1 MSKPIIAIVGI
12 PNVGKSTFF
21 NRILSKRHA
30 IVDSVEGITRD
41 RIFGEIEWCGT
52 SLKIIDTGG
61 YIPEDLDIFNKEIRQ
76 QVQSAM
82 VESDLVVFMVD
93 GKNGPNASDRKLSR
107 LVRMSGK
114 PCIVAVN
121 KCDKYGTDNQI
132 HQYHELGF
140 ENILPI
146 SALNGRLT
154 GNLLDAIINN
164 LSSEKL
170 NNVDKAEKPLKLAI
184 VGMPNVGKSSLTNAL
199 LQKNRS
205 IVTPIAGTT
214 RDAIDADL
222 LWYGRNINLVDTAG
236 LRRLAKLRDNL
247 EYYSLVRTK
256 KAIQDSD
263 IVLVLIDAKKGL
275 CKQDKLI
282 IDDVIKKGKGLIL
295 VVNKW
300 DLIEKETSTMN
311 HFKKQLTTGYKSL
324 EHYPII
330 FISALTTQR
339 VHLVLEN
346 AWDLHKRCKNIIST
360 KLLNQ
365 KLKYILSKN
374 PPSADNGKAIQIK
387 YATQVSTEPTVIAFY
402 TNFPKRIKSQ
412 YRRYLENQLRRTFD
426 LNGVSV
432 ILSFRSK

>member
-1 MSKPIIAIVGI
+1 MSKPTITIVGI

-41 RIFGEIEWCGT
+41 RIFGEIEWCGNN
-52 SLKIIDTGG
+52 LKIIDTGG
-61 YIPEDLDIFNKEIRQ
+61 YIPKDLDVFNKEIRE

-82 VESDLVVFMVD
+82 NESDLIVFMVD
-93 GKNGPNASDRKLSR
+93 GKNIPNASEKKLSK

-121 KCDKYGTDNQI
+121 KCDEYGTDDQI

-140 ENILPI
+140 DKIFPI

-154 GNLLDAIINN
+154 GNLLDTIINN
-164 LSSEKL
+164 LNLKNL
-170 NNVDKAEKPLKLAI
+170 DKEPKKEESLKLAI

-222 LWYGRNINLVDTAG
+222 LWHGRKINLVDTAG
-236 LRRLAKLRDNL
+236 LRRIAKLNDNL
-247 EYYSLVRTK
+247 EYYSTVRTK
-256 KAIQDSD
+256 KAIQNSD
-263 IVLVLIDAKKGL
+263 IVLVLIDAEKGL

-282 IDDVIKKGKGLIL
+282 IDDVIKKRKGLIL

-300 DLIEKETSTMN
+300 DLIKKETDTMN
-311 HFKKQLTTGYKSL
+311 EFKNKIISQYKSL
-324 EHYPII
+324 VYYPII
-330 FISALTTQR
+330 FISALTTKR
-339 VHLVLEN
+339 VHLVLEI
-346 AWDLHKRCKNIIST
+346 AWELYNRSKKIIPT
-360 KLLNQ
+360 KILNE
-365 KLKYILSKN
+365 KLKYILYKN
-374 PPSADNGKAIQIK
+374 PPSTNNGKAIQIK
-387 YATQVSTEPTVIAFY
+387 YATQVSAEPTVLAFY
-402 TNFPKRIKSQ
+402 TNYPKKIKIH
-412 YRRYLENQLRRTFD
+412 YRRYLENQLRKVFD